1 MYNIYISSKALK
13 SLNKIEKKLN
23 IQIISSIIQSAKDP
37 LKYLIQL
44 TNSKIGN

>member
-23 IQIISSIIQSAKDP
+23 NQIISSIIDWSEVSRRYSLAK
-37 LKYLIQL
+37 
-44 TNSKIGN
+44 